1 MKTIS
6 KFVLTLLLSGILL
19 TGCAVPKP
27 AASVT
32 ATATAFPAP
41 AATPAV
47 NNLHWF
53 GTSSILYHGS
63 LNIYF
68 DPVDLEGNV
77 PVADIV
83 LISNGQ
89 NSYCNID
96 ALKKIVGPQT
106 TVLISANAAVY
117 FDKYQGELAV
127 KPVVM
132 EVGQKL
138 DAKGATVEAVTLQN
152 SGGHHPIQDGLG
164 YLINLD
170 GIRVY
175 YAGPTVF
182 YPEMSALK
190 SDLAIY
196 PATSQADIDQ
206 AAGVLPTKTMV
217 LVNTSATFAQIVA
230 KALTQS
236 HPGIQFVALE
246 PGPYT
251 P

>member
-1 MKTIS
+1 MKTIL
-6 KFVLTLLLSGILL
+6 KFILTLLLAGLML
-19 TGCAVPKP
+19 TGCAAPKP
-27 AASVT
+27 ATALN
-32 ATATAFPAP
+32 ATAAASAIP

-47 NNLHWF
+47 NNIHWF

-96 ALKKIVGPQT
+96 ALKKIIGPDT
-106 TVLISANAAVY
+106 TLLISANAAVY
-117 FDKYQGELAV
+117 FENYKGDLAMQ
-127 KPVVM
+127 PVVM
-132 EVGQKL
+132 KVGQKL
-138 DAKGATVEAVTLQN
+138 DAKGATVEAVTLKN
-152 SGGHHPIQDGLG
+152 GDGHHPIQDGLG
-164 YLINLD
+164 YLISVD

-190 SDLAIY
+190 SDIAIY
-196 PATSQADIDQ
+196 PATSQADTDQ
-206 AAGVLPTKTMV
+206 AAGVLPTQTMV
-217 LVNTSATFAQIVA
+217 LVNNSATFAQILA
-230 KALTQS
+230 KILTKS